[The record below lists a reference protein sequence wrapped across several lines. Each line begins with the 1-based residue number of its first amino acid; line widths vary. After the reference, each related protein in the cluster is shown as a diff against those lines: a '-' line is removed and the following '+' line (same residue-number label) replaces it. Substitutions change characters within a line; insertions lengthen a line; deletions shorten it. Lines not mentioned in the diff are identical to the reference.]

1 MTRKILHPTADPV
14 FKRIFGQEKAITIEI
29 INLLIKPPN
38 PVVDLEY
45 LPNEM
50 FHDMNDGKIS
60 IVDVRCLDSMKQ
72 QFIIEMQL
80 VHHAG
85 FNQRALLYAAKA
97 YGQQLRKGMS
107 YNDAQSVYLLS
118 IVNHSFKPNPNKW
131 LHKIE
136 MLDRTDPDFE
146 VPGIT
151 LLFLELAKRKKL
163 GNFNF
168 DDPVD
173 RWLSFLAEPEKILT
187 MPKYD
192 LSVYPNLL
200 KAAELLDESNYTQE
214 QLNAYDR
221 HLLAVYDINMSRIES
236 FDEGVEVGEAR
247 GVEKGHKQGL
257 EQGREEGRQE
267 GHEEGRQEG
276 REEGIHLYV
285 PIIKELLKGELSHD
299 QIAEQFSVSV
309 QLVDKLAEEL
319 K

>member
-29 INLLIKPPN
+29 INLLINPPN

-45 LPNEM
+45 LPNEI

-60 IVDVRCLDSMKQ
+60 IVDVRCVDSMKQ

-85 FNQRALLYAAKA
+85 FNQRALFYAAKA
-97 YGQQLRKGMS
+97 YGQQLRKGMA

-118 IVNHSFKPNPNKW
+118 IVNHSFKPDPNKW

-173 RWLSFLAEPEKILT
+173 RWLSFLAEPEKMLT
-187 MPKYD
+187 MPKFD

-200 KAAELLDESNYTQE
+200 EAAELLDEFNYTQE

-236 FDEGVEVGEAR
+236 FDEGVDEGLKR
-247 GVEKGHKQGL
+247 GREKGLQ
-257 EQGREEGRQE
+257 
-267 GHEEGRQEG
+267 
-276 REEGIHLYV
+276 EGIHLYV
-285 PIIKELLKGELSHD
+285 PIIKVLLKGGLSHA

-319 K
+319 N

>member
-1 MTRKILHPTADPV
+1 MTRKILQPTADPV

-29 INLLIKPPN
+29 INLLIQPPN

-168 DDPVD
+168 NDPVD

-247 GVEKGHKQGL
+247 GVKKGHKQGL
-257 EQGREEGRQE
+257 EQGLEQGR
-267 GHEEGRQEG
+267 EEGRQEG

-285 PIIKELLKGELSHD
+285 PIIKELLTGELSHEE
-299 QIAEQFSVSV
+299 IAERFSVSV
-309 QLVDKLAEEL
+309 QLVAKLAEEL
-319 K
+319 N

>member
-1 MTRKILHPTADPV
+1 MTGKILHPTADPV

-97 YGQQLRKGMS
+97 YGQQLRKGMA

-131 LHKIE
+131 LHRIE

-168 DDPVD
+168 NDPVD

-247 GVEKGHKQGL
+247 GVKKGHKQGL
-257 EQGREEGRQE
+257 EQGLEQGR
-267 GHEEGRQEG
+267 EEGRQEG

-285 PIIKELLKGELSHD
+285 PIIKVLLKGELSHD
-299 QIAEQFSVSV
+299 QIAQQFSVSV
-309 QLVDKLAEEL
+309 QLVAKLAEEL
-319 K
+319 N

>member
-1 MTRKILHPTADPV
+1 M
-14 FKRIFGQEKAITIEI
+14 
-29 INLLIKPPN
+29 
-38 PVVDLEY
+38 
-45 LPNEM
+45 
-50 FHDMNDGKIS
+50 
-60 IVDVRCLDSMKQ
+60 
-72 QFIIEMQL
+72 
-80 VHHAG
+80 
-85 FNQRALLYAAKA
+85 
-97 YGQQLRKGMS
+97 
-107 YNDAQSVYLLS
+107 
-118 IVNHSFKPNPNKW
+118 
-131 LHKIE
+131 
-136 MLDRTDPDFE
+136 
-146 VPGIT
+146 
-151 LLFLELAKRKKL
+151 

-247 GVEKGHKQGL
+247 GVEKGLKKGL
-257 EQGREEGRQE
+257 EQGREEG
-267 GHEEGRQEG
+267 
-276 REEGIHLYV
+276 IHLYI
-285 PIIKELLKGELSHD
+285 PIIKVLLKGELSHA

>member
-1 MTRKILHPTADPV
+1 
-14 FKRIFGQEKAITIEI
+14 
-29 INLLIKPPN
+29 
-38 PVVDLEY
+38 
-45 LPNEM
+45 
-50 FHDMNDGKIS
+50 
-60 IVDVRCLDSMKQ
+60 
-72 QFIIEMQL
+72 
-80 VHHAG
+80 
-85 FNQRALLYAAKA
+85 
-97 YGQQLRKGMS
+97 
-107 YNDAQSVYLLS
+107 
-118 IVNHSFKPNPNKW
+118 
-131 LHKIE
+131 
-136 MLDRTDPDFE
+136 

-236 FDEGVEVGEAR
+236 FDEGVDE
-247 GVEKGHKQGL
+247 GL
-257 EQGREEGRQE
+257 KRGREEGLQ
-267 GHEEGRQEG
+267 
-276 REEGIHLYV
+276 EGIHLYV
-285 PIIKELLKGELSHD
+285 PIIKVLLKGELSHG
-299 QIAEQFSVSV
+299 QIAEQFSVSL

-319 K
+319 N